1 MNLRTLSLGEFRR
14 ELKRRNVVR
23 ACVVYVVA
31 CWGLLQVSDIIFHSL
46 GFDEALVSRILLEA
60 AILGFPLVAVFSWF
74 FEVSSAGIKRTA
86 PFVERRFLGN
96 IAPLN
101 ERRND
106 AAAHRRPEQAYDWIL
121 EIESGPL
128 AGQRYGLDGSIVVG
142 RSTECDLTIPVPRI
156 SRQHARFTV
165 SGDRLLLEDL
175 NSANGTAVNGARIQ
189 SPVSLNHQDKVEILE
204 VVIRIRENLAHF
216 HAQEST
222 LLHDTTLQKQ
232 DRSPGN
238 LIKS

>member
-1 MNLRTLSLGEFRR
+1 MSLGVFRR

-31 CWGLLQVSDIIFHSL
+31 CWGLLQVSDIICQSL
-46 GFDEALVSRILLEA
+46 GFDEAFVSRILLEA
-60 AILGFPLVAVFSWF
+60 AILGFPVAAVFAWF
-74 FEVSSAGIKRTA
+74 FEVSSAGITRTL
-86 PFVERRFLGN
+86 PFMERRFLGN
-96 IAPLN
+96 IAPLE
-101 ERRND
+101 ERRNQ
-106 AAAHRRPEQAYDWIL
+106 AAAQRRPEQTYDWIL

-128 AGQRYGLDGSIVVG
+128 AGQRYGLEGSIVVG

-165 SGDRLLLEDL
+165 SGDKLLVEDL
-175 NSANGTAVNGARIQ
+175 KSANGTAVNGTRIN
-189 SPVSLNHQDKVEILE
+189 SAFSLSHQDKVEILD
-204 VVIRIRENLAHF
+204 VIIRIKENLAHF
-216 HAQEST
+216 HALDST